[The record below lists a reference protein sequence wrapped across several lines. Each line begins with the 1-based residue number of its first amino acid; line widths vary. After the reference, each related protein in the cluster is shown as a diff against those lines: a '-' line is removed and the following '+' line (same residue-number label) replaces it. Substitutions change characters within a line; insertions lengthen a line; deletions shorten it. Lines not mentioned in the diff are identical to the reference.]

1 MKARKRGLY
10 TETEAQREAKRE
22 TANEYERIFKEC
34 ADELLVQSIST
45 VMWTLAVNN
54 GWGAGRL
61 RKLADDL
68 HETQDLMNNPS
79 PLHHKFSP
87 LECEQIIKDKYNID
101 LRAEF
106 KAQVEVK
113 Y

>member
-1 MKARKRGLY
+1 MKARPQLTRKQKD
-10 TETEAQREAKRE
+10 EARRLLEDE
-22 TANEYERIFKEC
+22 HERIFKQC
-34 ADELLVQSIST
+34 ADDLLVQNLAT
-45 VMWTLAVNN
+45 VFWTLAVNN

-68 HETQDLMNNPS
+68 HETQNLMNNPS

-87 LECEQIIKDKYNID
+87 LECEQIIKDKYKID
-101 LRAEF
+101 IRAEF

-113 Y
+113 K

>member
-1 MKARKRGLY
+1 MRARQRLTCKQQ
-10 TETEAQREAKRE
+10 EAAQRLLDDEH
-22 TANEYERIFKEC
+22 ERIFREV
-34 ADELLVQSIST
+34 ADDLLVQNLAT
-45 VMWTLAVNN
+45 VFWTLAVND
-54 GWGAGRL
+54 GWGAGQL

-68 HETQDLMNNPS
+68 HETKNLMNNPS

-106 KAQVEVK
+106 KAQVETK

>member
-1 MKARKRGLY
+1 MKARQQLTRRQK
-10 TETEAQREAKRE
+10 EEAQRLLDDEHEK
-22 TANEYERIFKEC
+22 IFKQC
-34 ADELLVQSIST
+34 ADELLVQSLAT
-45 VMWTLAVNN
+45 VFWTLAINN
-54 GWGAGRL
+54 GWGAKRL

-68 HETQDLMNNPS
+68 HETQNLMNNPS

-87 LECEQIIKDKYNID
+87 LECEQIIKEKYNID